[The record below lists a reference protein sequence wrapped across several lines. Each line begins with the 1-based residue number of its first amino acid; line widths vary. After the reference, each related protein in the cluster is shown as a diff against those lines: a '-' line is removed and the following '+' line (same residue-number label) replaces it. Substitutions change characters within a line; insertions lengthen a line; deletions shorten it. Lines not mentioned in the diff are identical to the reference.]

1 MNTYIVNSRNYYIV
15 SISKS
20 IEGRFLVE
28 ANSLEEAWS
37 ASISDE
43 NLIEVTD
50 AGWDVIW
57 NAEELA
63 EGEELPARIPLAL
76 QKQIAEN
83 FLP

>member
-1 MNTYIVNSRNYYIV
+1 MNHYIV

-37 ASISDE
+37 ANISNE
-43 NLIEVTD
+43 NLIDVTD

-57 NAEELA
+57 NVDEIA
-63 EGEELPARIPLAL
+63 EGEELPARINLAM
-76 QKQIAEN
+76 QKQIAVN

>member
-1 MNTYIVNSRNYYIV
+1 MNHYIV

-20 IEGRFLVE
+20 IEGKFLVE

-37 ASISDE
+37 ANISDE

-57 NAEELA
+57 NVEELA
-63 EGEELPARIPLAL
+63 EGEELPARITIAL